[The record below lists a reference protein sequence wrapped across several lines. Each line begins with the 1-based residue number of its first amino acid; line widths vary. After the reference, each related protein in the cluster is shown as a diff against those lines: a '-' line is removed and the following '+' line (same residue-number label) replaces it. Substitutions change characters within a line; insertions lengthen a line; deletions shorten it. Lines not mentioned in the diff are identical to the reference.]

1 MNLSLVLKRI
11 RHERRSLGVLLVS
24 ICLVTAFFAL
34 GPLYVRTTTQSG
46 LKYELARA
54 DSSARQLV
62 FQNQA
67 PFNPASWQIVTQQL
81 GAVNAGLVRISRT
94 SSAIGTFAYEYS
106 VPTSEFTPRGPFG
119 AHIFAFSNLHEL
131 VKLTAGQWPQRLPP
145 PGSPELSAGSEE
157 EAKAKGVGAFSRGE
171 VEAVITSEI
180 AHVIR
185 A

>member
-54 DSSARQLV
+54 QASDKQII
-62 FQNQA
+62 FQAQT

-81 GAVNAGLVRISRT
+81 GALNGGLIRISRT
-94 SSAIGTFAYEYS
+94 SGAIGTFAYEYS
-106 VPTSEFTPRGPFG
+106 VPTTEVTPRGGFG
-119 AHIFAFSNLHEL
+119 AH
-131 VKLTAGQWPQRLPP
+131 
-145 PGSPELSAGSEE
+145 
-157 EAKAKGVGAFSRGE
+157 
-171 VEAVITSEI
+171 
-180 AHVIR
+180 
-185 A
+185 